1 IASFNMKFF
10 FCNKFDCLGIGCLVG
25 YLYAEGH
32 KWLRLLYNK
41 WLFVVSLVA
50 VLVFW
55 GANIGFP
62 YFTDEFMALLFA
74 IVILNICT
82 NPNLNINIENA
93 VTKFLGKISYG
104 IYMYHWIVLLIA
116 FELLPLSDNWYS
128 TVILYL
134 FVLGGAILVAWLSF
148 ISYEKFFL
156 NFKKRFEK

>member
-1 IASFNMKFF
+1 
-10 FCNKFDCLGIGCLVG
+10 
-25 YLYAEGH
+25 
-32 KWLRLLYNK
+32 
-41 WLFVVSLVA
+41 
-50 VLVFW
+50 
-55 GANIGFP
+55 
-62 YFTDEFMALLFA
+62 MALLFA

-116 FELLPLSDNWYS
+116 FKLLPLSDNWYS

-148 ISYEKFFL
+148 ILYERFFL
-156 NFKKRFEK
+156 NIKKRFEK